1 MDAPTQI
8 AGTKIFAWR
17 DRLLSLKRRT
27 GRGFD
32 KYASLALRHP
42 SWLLMFVFGRVLAA
56 RSLHR
61 LLTRR
66 EKTECE
72 PGVESLFPEVDA
84 AAAAQRMRRD
94 GVYAGLRKLRQ
105 QGTAQDRFDSAGGG
119 RSGLRHR

>member
-8 AGTKIFAWR
+8 AGTEILAWR

-32 KYASLALRHP
+32 KYASLSLRHP

-72 PGVESLFPEVDA
+72 PGSESLFPEADA
-84 AAAAQRMRRD
+84 AARRSECD
-94 GVYAGLRKLRQ
+94 KTGSMPG
-105 QGTAQDRFDSAGGG
+105 
-119 RSGLRHR
+119 